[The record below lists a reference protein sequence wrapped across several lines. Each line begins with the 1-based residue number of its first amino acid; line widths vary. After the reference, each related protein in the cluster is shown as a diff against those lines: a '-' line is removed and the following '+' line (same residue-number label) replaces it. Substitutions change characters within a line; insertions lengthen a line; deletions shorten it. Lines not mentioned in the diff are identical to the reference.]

1 MTSNK
6 QQVYP
11 LEDFSVLVGGTA
23 HDLRNL
29 LTGAQLQ
36 AELAIRKLSSDN
48 PAATHIT
55 KVIEAMEH
63 MTVFVNHLLSHSK
76 GDQIRS
82 NIDLNAVI
90 KKCVNISNLI
100 VGEDIQVE
108 LDLSPGLPYILADKI
123 QVQQLILNLV
133 LNAAES
139 LYQSG
144 QGIIISTGCRHALQT
159 SKEPGWWVTG
169 ENNCLDE
176 SLFFEIR
183 DTGAGIS
190 TEMLHRVF
198 DPFYSTKDDGRGLG
212 LPLVLEVVRSHKG
225 GLLVSSHQGMG
236 TVFKVFFPVG
246 ESEMSSPSPSTS
258 TVYNGWVS

>member
-1 MTSNK
+1 
-6 QQVYP
+6 
-11 LEDFSVLVGGTA
+11 
-23 HDLRNL
+23 
-29 LTGAQLQ
+29 
-36 AELAIRKLSSDN
+36 
-48 PAATHIT
+48 
-55 KVIEAMEH
+55 
-63 MTVFVNHLLSHSK
+63 
-76 GDQIRS
+76 
-82 NIDLNAVI
+82 
-90 KKCVNISNLI
+90 
-100 VGEDIQVE
+100 
-108 LDLSPGLPYILADKI
+108 
-123 QVQQLILNLV
+123 
-133 LNAAES
+133 
-139 LYQSG
+139 
-144 QGIIISTGCRHALQT
+144 
-159 SKEPGWWVTG
+159 VTG